1 MEIFITFAIGFA
13 LGWGGAWVARTLPFL
28 KDTVEVELDYNM
40 IEKSLGEFVDS
51 KYDPENYLGK
61 AEGTK

>member
-1 MEIFITFAIGFA
+1 MDMFIALLVGFG
-13 LGWGGAWVARTLPFL
+13 LGSACVWFYVGLKV

-51 KYDPENYLGK
+51 EFDPENYLGQG
-61 AEGTK
+61 EGTK